1 MSSIMHCGGISCHI
15 NIFSFQSALQQRTTV
30 LREQVRDFVPSQLI
44 LVHSPTAPLHLFMSL
59 GFLFLLELEQNER
72 RKRYSHSRMVWLSPE
87 VILLFLE

>member
-44 LVHSPTAPLHLFMSL
+44 LVHSPTAPLAFVHVTWFFIST
-59 GFLFLLELEQNER
+59 
-72 RKRYSHSRMVWLSPE
+72 
-87 VILLFLE
+87 